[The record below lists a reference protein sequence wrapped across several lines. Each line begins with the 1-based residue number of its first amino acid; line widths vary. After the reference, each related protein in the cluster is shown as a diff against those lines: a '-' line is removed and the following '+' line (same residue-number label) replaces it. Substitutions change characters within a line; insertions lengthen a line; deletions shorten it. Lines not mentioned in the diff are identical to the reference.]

1 MVKGWERELAD
12 GLKYQ
17 EAISEYNADVQDKL
31 EESLML
37 SEITWNLPMIATV
50 MGCAIPIAAIVGAAW
65 YKIASVT
72 SENDLKRSMVQ
83 RGMSVDEIDRV
94 LAARSYRN
102 K

>member
-1 MVKGWERELAD
+1 MKGRQRELPD
-12 GLKYQ
+12 GLKYP
-17 EAISEYNADVQDKL
+17 EAFSEYNADVLDEL

-37 SEITWNLPMIATV
+37 SDITWNLPMIATV

-83 RGMSVDEIDRV
+83 RGMSVDEIDHV
-94 LAARSYRN
+94 LAAPSNRN

>member
-1 MVKGWERELAD
+1 MPGELPD

-17 EAISEYNADVQDKL
+17 EPFSEYHADDQDQL

-37 SEITWNLPMIATV
+37 AEITWNLPMVATV

-65 YKIASVT
+65 YKIVSVT

-83 RGMSVDEIDRV
+83 RGMSIDEIDHV
-94 LAARSYRN
+94 LAARSDQN
-102 K
+102 Q